1 MKRKLNLQF
10 FADEADVDT
19 SAGINVGG
27 EEPEVAEPTGVE
39 EGSEPEA
46 EAETETMEETEPKA
60 RDFDRDAIAAAARRK
75 AEAEA
80 AAEQKR
86 RDAEFARRFGNY
98 AHPVTG
104 KPISSEA
111 EYLDAIDAQ
120 ERLKSEKELR
130 DKGIDPAMIDNLVK
144 NNPAVIEANKY
155 IEQAKEAEAM
165 AQINKHVAELSE
177 LDPSIKTLEDV
188 PPEVINKSIETGMSL
203 TDAYKVVNYGKMT
216 SQKAEAIR
224 QGAINQVKGKSHLN
238 PMNGV
243 AVNDNSVEIPADLKG
258 LWEEAFPDKTWEER
272 KKLYNEQLK

>member
-1 MKRKLNLQF
+1 MKLNLQF

-19 SAGINVGG
+19 SADINVGG

-46 EAETETMEETEPKA
+46 EAETETTEETEPKA

-80 AAEQKR
+80 EAAQKR

-155 IEQAKEAEAM
+155 IEQAKEAEAK
-165 AQINKHVAELSE
+165 AQIDRDVAALAE
-177 LDPSIKTLEDV
+177 LDPSIKSFEDV
-188 PPEVINKSIETGMSL
+188 PQEVIDEAISSKIPL
-203 TDAYKVVNYGKMT
+203 TKAYRIVNYGKMT